1 MTVDDDSRKISL
13 GVPGAHNA
21 INAALAIAA
30 CSQVGISMDQAIAGL
45 GNLELTGKR
54 LALRES
60 RGIRVIDDTYNASPE
75 STLAALNLLDDIDG
89 RKIAVLG
96 DMLELGQYERE
107 GHRRVGL
114 RASEIVLVGEL
125 SKITQEAV
133 LETSFNPQ
141 KLHWFANA
149 DGAIDHLKPTLQQGD
164 IVLVKSSH
172 SMHLESIV
180 FALEEVH

>member
-1 MTVDDDSRKISL
+1 MRACAV
-13 GVPGAHNA
+13 
-21 INAALAIAA
+21 ALNL
-30 CSQVGISMDQAIAGL
+30 GISWEWIFHAFKSGREQVRVVTVKTPSG
-45 GNLELTGKR
+45 
-54 LALRES
+54 AL
-60 RGIRVIDDTYNASPE
+60 IIDDTYNASPE

-89 RKIAVLG
+89 RKVAVLG

-114 RASEIVLVGEL
+114 RASEVADEIVLVGEL
-125 SKITQEAV
+125 SKITREAV
-133 LETSFNPQ
+133 LETGFNPQ

-149 DGAIDHLKPTLQQGD
+149 NGAIDHLKPTLQQGD